1 MQVKYQYYILFYFL
15 LALSVLALAFLFFLV
30 GKERDYSIKAINSSL
45 ILYNDIAYK
54 SIRNNNIPYDSV
66 PIPKAV
72 RVTLIDLDG
81 NVIFD
86 NTNDRI
92 TENHMT
98 REEMAEAEEKGIGTA
113 VRFSTTNHREYVYFV
128 KKYPQY
134 YIRTALEYNAD
145 ILPQIENNNKY
156 LYVII
161 ILFIILLAII
171 AYFTRKLSAPIDS
184 LSKFADIINGP
195 DKDYSKIQFSGDKF
209 GMVGKKIL
217 DTFDQLEK
225 TKLYKQ
231 QMSHNIAHELKTPV
245 TGLSAYLETILHDR
259 TMSKE
264 QILSFLEKAYAQ
276 TMRLSSLINDVS
288 TLNKLDEG
296 SKTFTN
302 EVFSISACI
311 KDVLEEIGYKLEAN
325 NIKLDMLIS
334 SDLKIKGCYSLVY
347 SLFKNLIDNT
357 VEHGG
362 ANCRI
367 TISAGVEQISGE
379 GGYKVNF
386 SYADTGKSVP
396 EEAIP
401 RLFER
406 FYRIEKGRTRKTGG
420 TGLGLAIVKNAVLYH
435 KGEISAGNNPGGGLI
450 FKFTLYSL

>member
-15 LALSVLALAFLFFLV
+15 LALSVLALAFLFFLI

-45 ILYNDIAYK
+45 ILYNDIAHK
-54 SIRNNNIPYDSV
+54 SICDNNIAYDS
-66 PIPKAV
+66 IPMPNQV
-72 RVTLIDLDG
+72 RITIIGLDG
-81 NVIFD
+81 EIIFD
-86 NTNDRI
+86 NTDDSV
-92 TENHMT
+92 TENHLD
-98 REEMAEAEEKGIGTA
+98 REEIAEAAQKGSGTA
-113 VRFSTTNHREYVYFV
+113 IRVSSTTHKEYIYFA
-128 KKYPQY
+128 KKYPDY

-145 ILPQIENNNKY
+145 ILPQMEHDNKY
-156 LYVII
+156 LYII
-161 ILFIILLAII
+161 IVLFIILLVIVI
-171 AYFTRKLSAPIDS
+171 YFTRKLAVPISS
-184 LSKFADIINGP
+184 LDNFADILNSP
-195 DKDYSKIQFSGDKF
+195 DKDYSKIQFPADKF
-209 GMVGKKIL
+209 GKVGKKIL
-217 DTFDQLEK
+217 DTFDQLER

-259 TMSKE
+259 NMSRE
-264 QILSFLEKAYAQ
+264 QILVFLEKAYAQ
-276 TMRLSSLINDVS
+276 TVRLSSLINDVS

-296 SKTFTN
+296 SKSFEIET
-302 EVFSISACI
+302 FSIAACI
-311 KDVLEEIGYKLEAN
+311 RDVLEEIGYKLEAN

-334 SDLKIKGCYSLVY
+334 SDLKLKGCYNLIY

-379 GGYKVNF
+379 GGYKINF
-386 SYADTGKSVP
+386 TYADTGKSVP
-396 EEAIP
+396 QEAIP

-435 KGEISAGNNPGGGLI
+435 RGEIGVENNPGGGLI